1 MGEPINNSDNPL
13 FDIINQ
19 KDDLIK
25 SLKSTNDGLNKL
37 INTFGKE
44 VDGINKQINIT
55 MSKISTNNDIEYVIN
70 SKKALN
76 NRVNLLTEHNKKLT
90 KTILNNN
97 IQFNNFK
104 NIYYGLS
111 SIYVARCNSII
122 HNFNDNSVLNNKIK
136 MLEDRI
142 STMEGMFKCKICFT
156 NTINIIL
163 EPCLHIYICKECID
177 SIIENTDDSGTVK
190 CPVCN
195 ENITKYN
202 NIYLPV

>member
-1 MGEPINNSDNPL
+1 MGEPINNYDGPL
-13 FDIINQ
+13 FDIIKQ

-25 SLKSTNDGLNKL
+25 SLKGTNDGLNKL
-37 INTFGKE
+37 INRFGSDMDE
-44 VDGINKQINIT
+44 INKQINTT
-55 MSKISTNNDIEYVIN
+55 MSKISTNNDIDYIIN
-70 SKKALN
+70 SKKALTN
-76 NRVNLLTEHNKKLT
+76 KVNLLTEHNKKLT
-90 KTILNNN
+90 QTILNNN

-111 SIYVARCNSII
+111 SIYVSRCNNII
-122 HNFNDNSVLNNKIK
+122 HYLNDNSILNNKLK

-142 STMEGMFKCKICFT
+142 ETIQGMFKCKICFS

-177 SIIENTDDSGTVK
+177 SIIENTDDSETVK

-195 ENITKYN
+195 ESITKYN

>member
-1 MGEPINNSDNPL
+1 MGEPINNYDGPL
-13 FDIINQ
+13 FDIIKQ

-25 SLKSTNDGLNKL
+25 SLKGTNDGLNKL
-37 INTFGKE
+37 INRFGSDMDE
-44 VDGINKQINIT
+44 INKQINTT
-55 MSKISTNNDIEYVIN
+55 MSKISTNNDIDYIIN
-70 SKKALN
+70 SKKVLTN
-76 NRVNLLTEHNKKLT
+76 KVNLLTEHNKKLT
-90 KTILNNN
+90 QTILNNN

-111 SIYVARCNSII
+111 SIYVSRCNNII
-122 HNFNDNSVLNNKIK
+122 HDINDNSILNNKLK

-142 STMEGMFKCKICFT
+142 ETIQGMFKCKICFS

-177 SIIENTDDSGTVK
+177 SIIENTDDSETVK

-195 ENITKYN
+195 ESITKYN

>member
-1 MGEPINNSDNPL
+1 MGEPINNYDGPL
-13 FDIINQ
+13 FDIIKQ

-25 SLKSTNDGLNKL
+25 SLKGTNDGLNKL
-37 INTFGKE
+37 INRFGSDMDE
-44 VDGINKQINIT
+44 INKQINTT
-55 MSKISTNNDIEYVIN
+55 MSKISTNNDIDYIIN
-70 SKKALN
+70 SKKALTN
-76 NRVNLLTEHNKKLT
+76 KVNLLTEHNKKLT
-90 KTILNNN
+90 QTILNNN

-111 SIYVARCNSII
+111 SIYVSRCNNII
-122 HNFNDNSVLNNKIK
+122 HDINDNSILNNKLK

-142 STMEGMFKCKICFT
+142 ETIQGMFKCKICFS

-177 SIIENTDDSGTVK
+177 SIIENTDDSETVK

-195 ENITKYN
+195 ESITKYN

>member
-1 MGEPINNSDNPL
+1 MGEPINNYDGPL
-13 FDIINQ
+13 FDIIKQ

-25 SLKSTNDGLNKL
+25 SLKGTNDGLNKL
-37 INTFGKE
+37 INRFGSDMDE
-44 VDGINKQINIT
+44 INKQINTT
-55 MSKISTNNDIEYVIN
+55 MSKISTNNDIDYIIN
-70 SKKALN
+70 SKKALTN
-76 NRVNLLTEHNKKLT
+76 KVNLLTEHNKKLT
-90 KTILNNN
+90 QTILNNN

-111 SIYVARCNSII
+111 SIYVSRCNNII
-122 HNFNDNSVLNNKIK
+122 HYINDNSILNNKLK

-142 STMEGMFKCKICFT
+142 ETIQGMFKCKICFS

-177 SIIENTDDSGTVK
+177 SIIENTDDSETVK

-195 ENITKYN
+195 ESITKYN